1 MLTDILILIA
11 ALGGWLLLFV
21 ATEGWLREGKK
32 LEEARKEIEY
42 LRTEVH
48 IRNTAIKKLEGKLM
62 VKTTTDYYNDIKGD
76 KK

>member
-1 MLTDILILIA
+1 MLVNLLTVFFAVMGYIIA
-11 ALGGWLLLFV
+11 FIALAGW
-21 ATEGWLREGKK
+21 TRDGQR
-32 LEEARKEIEY
+32 LEEARKEIDY

-62 VKTTTDYYNDIKGD
+62 VKTATDYYNDIKGD

>member
-11 ALGGWLLLFV
+11 ALGGWLLLLV
-21 ATEGWLREGKK
+21 AIEGWMRDGKR
-32 LEEARKEIEY
+32 LEEARKEIDY

-48 IRNTAIKKLEGKLM
+48 IRNTAIKKLEGKLI
-62 VKTTTDYYNDIKGD
+62 VKTATDYYNDIKGD